1 MRGGAGEQKLRVLFS
16 LGLLVLLL
24 GVGLLLKALGVDLTR
39 FTPEAV
45 SHYVHSFGVWAPAV
59 YLLAYGQPIVPL
71 PASLMTITAGVAFG
85 PWWGSLAALCGAT
98 MRACSQYLVARLL
111 GRETVAKLLKGK
123 AAALDRKL
131 GAHGFKAVLLI
142 RLIPSFPFDVLN
154 YGLGFSQVRFLP
166 YAAASFLGMIPA
178 SFAYVYLGHSLTD
191 PKQLWKLLLAI
202 LLIAGLILLQQA
214 FKTKP
219 SPPPAVETPP

>member
-1 MRGGAGEQKLRVLFS
+1 M
-16 LGLLVLLL
+16 
-24 GVGLLLKALGVDLTR
+24 
-39 FTPEAV
+39 
-45 SHYVHSFGVWAPAV
+45 
-59 YLLAYGQPIVPL
+59 
-71 PASLMTITAGVAFG
+71 
-85 PWWGSLAALCGAT
+85 
-98 MRACSQYLVARLL
+98 
-111 GRETVAKLLKGK
+111 AKLLQGK

-131 GAHGFKAVLLI
+131 AAHGFKAVLLI

-166 YAAASFLGMIPA
+166 YAAASFLAMIPA

-202 LLIAGLILLQQA
+202 LLIVVLLLLQKT

-219 SPPPAVETPP
+219 SPPPTVEKTP